1 MSSSSSY
8 AVSRCFGENLLPQ
21 NSLLAQLR
29 SFVTSAANQS
39 PSYMHRATT
48 CPCITEM
55 QSQRR
60 LTPRRR
66 YLSRGVRGSGRSQS
80 HVFTHALPSCH
91 APLQLLAS
99 CVIRSLC
106 LHTRTDCPCAKRTLA
121 QRAQGSS
128 VSPVLTSRYRHRR
141 YNHRHIS
148 RHSSL
153 K

>member
-8 AVSRCFGENLLPQ
+8 AVSRCFGEHLLPQ
-21 NSLLAQLR
+21 NSLLLR
-29 SFVTSAANQS
+29 SFATSAANQS
-39 PSYMHRATT
+39 PSCMHRATT

-66 YLSRGVRGSGRSQS
+66 YLSRGVRGSGRS
-80 HVFTHALPSCH
+80 HVLTHALPSCYCH

-121 QRAQGSS
+121 QRAQGNS
-128 VSPVLTSRYRHRR
+128 VSPVLTSRCRHRR